1 MYKLN
6 IQCIIIIDGK
16 RSLRVFEKAFIVIP
30 LPGH

>member
-6 IQCIIIIDGK
+6 IQRMIIIDGK
-16 RSLRVFEKAFIVIP
+16 RSLRLFEMLFIVIP